1 MKRILALLLSLL
13 LLVPVLTACGGGGLQ
28 DGYYTAQAA
37 EFSHGWKEYITIMVK
52 GGSIVSV
59 EYNAENASGF
69 IKSWDNAYMQTMLH
83 SNGTYP
89 NEYTR
94 YYANQ
99 LLEGQGEG
107 SIDALSGASSSHGSF
122 QLLAKA
128 VLEQA
133 RLGDSS
139 IVFVD
144 TDAHEPVST
153 PISSY
158 DKSAGSLQ
166 RGSRRSFMG
175 VCPPQGKRQFQAEA
189 RPSSGRISPPLR
201 PGTCGTC
208 AHRPRCPRGP

>member
-13 LLVPVLTACGGGGLQ
+13 LIAPALTACGGGGLQ

-69 IKSWDNAYMQTMLH
+69 IKSWDNAYMQNMLH
-83 SNGTYP
+83 VTGTYP

-99 LLEGQGEG
+99 LLEGQGAG
-107 SIDALSGASSSHGSF
+107 NIDAISGASSSHGSF

-139 IVFVD
+139 TVVVN
-144 TDAHEPVST
+144 TAAH
-153 PISSY
+153 
-158 DKSAGSLQ
+158 
-166 RGSRRSFMG
+166 
-175 VCPPQGKRQFQAEA
+175 
-189 RPSSGRISPPLR
+189 
-201 PGTCGTC
+201 
-208 AHRPRCPRGP
+208 

>member
-13 LLVPVLTACGGGGLQ
+13 LLVPALTACGGGGLQ
-28 DGYYTAQAA
+28 DGYYTSQAA
-37 EFSHGWKEYITIMVK
+37 EFSHGWKEFITILVK
-52 GGSIVSV
+52 DGSIVSV

-144 TDAHEPVST
+144 TDAH
-153 PISSY
+153 
-158 DKSAGSLQ
+158 
-166 RGSRRSFMG
+166 
-175 VCPPQGKRQFQAEA
+175 
-189 RPSSGRISPPLR
+189 
-201 PGTCGTC
+201 
-208 AHRPRCPRGP
+208 

>member
-1 MKRILALLLSLL
+1 MKKTFFLSLCL
-13 LLVPVLTACGGGGLQ
+13 FLPLVFLTACGSGQAGLQ

-37 EFSHGWKEYITIMVK
+37 EFSHGWKEYITILVK

-83 SNGTYP
+83 TNGTYP

-107 SIDALSGASSSHGSF
+107 GIDAITGATSSHSSF
-122 QLLAKA
+122 QILAQA

-133 RLGDSS
+133 RKGDSS
-139 IVFVD
+139 IAIVN
-144 TDAHEPVST
+144 TEH
-153 PISSY
+153 
-158 DKSAGSLQ
+158 
-166 RGSRRSFMG
+166 
-175 VCPPQGKRQFQAEA
+175 
-189 RPSSGRISPPLR
+189 
-201 PGTCGTC
+201 
-208 AHRPRCPRGP
+208 